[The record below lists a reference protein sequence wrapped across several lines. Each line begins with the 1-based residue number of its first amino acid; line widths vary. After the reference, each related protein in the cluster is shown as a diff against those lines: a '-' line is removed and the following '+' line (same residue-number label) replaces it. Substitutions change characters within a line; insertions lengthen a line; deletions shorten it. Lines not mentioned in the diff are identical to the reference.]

1 MMTFKS
7 APDRINVLNKSL
19 LSTNIEGDI
28 MKQIIR
34 LTNIN
39 IKHS

>member
-19 LSTNIEGDI
+19 STNINGDI
-28 MKQIIR
+28 MKQIVCFI
-34 LTNIN
+34 NIN

>member
-1 MMTFKS
+1 MTFKS
-7 APDRINVLNKSL
+7 APDRINVLNKLL

>member
-7 APDRINVLNKSL
+7 APDRINVLNKS